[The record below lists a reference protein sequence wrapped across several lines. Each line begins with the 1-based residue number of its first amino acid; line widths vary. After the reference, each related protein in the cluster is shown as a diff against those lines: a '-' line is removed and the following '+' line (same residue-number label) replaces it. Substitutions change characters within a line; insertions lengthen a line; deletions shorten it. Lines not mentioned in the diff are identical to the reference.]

1 MGHAFQHTLMDA
13 LIRYHRMRGDRALW
27 QMGTDHA
34 GIATQM
40 LVERQL
46 NEQGQTRH
54 DIGRAAFLERVW
66 AWKRESGDNIS
77 HQLRRMGRVTD
88 ERASDAIDVLA
99 ERRLPDG
106 TWGPSGYWWRPPGS
120 GGASVEAADWG
131 RGSPS
136 PMLTL
141 NALRVLKAAG
151 RWSAA
156 QS

>member
-1 MGHAFQHTLMDA
+1 MWGLFEYATVTGSTA
-13 LIRYHRMRGDRALW
+13 AASAADRAAEL
-27 QMGTDHA
+27 
-34 GIATQM
+34 
-40 LVERQL
+40 
-46 NEQGQTRH
+46 
-54 DIGRAAFLERVW
+54 FLEHRLFRTHGTGGPIHPQWVKPRYPPYW
-66 AWKRESGDNIS
+66 HYDIIQAL

-88 ERASDAIDVLA
+88 ERASDAIDILA